1 MSALFNCR
9 RLCAILLL
17 ASSCAQAQ
25 PTYNLDF
32 EQLNDD
38 RLPKGWGMGNITGRP
53 TLPDTAHYRLDAAHR
68 QHGDYSLLVDWSN
81 GSSDWTSVAY
91 AIPKTFKG
99 SKIKLSGYLKTEDVT
114 GGYAGLW
121 MRIDAQWR
129 ETIAF
134 DNMQDRGVKGTTDWK
149 QYSVELD
156 YDASKARTITFG
168 GLLVGKGRMWLDN
181 LSISIDGVDIDKAQL
196 YKAQLTKPEL
206 DSAFNRSSGVSA
218 INTDAANVARLSSL
232 GMLWGFIKYYHPA
245 VGRGEYNMDA
255 ELFRI
260 LPKVLAAKDNNE
272 SLKVME
278 EWTDHFGKPEPC
290 KNCKP
295 IVKDKDTWLMPE
307 YGSLFDGDAMPRSLI
322 SKLQYIR
329 DNRYTGGSHYYVNAA
344 QGVGN
349 PEFTH
354 EYPYP
359 DMPYPDAG
367 IRLLALYRY
376 WNMVQYFFPD
386 RHLMNENWGG
396 VLAEFVPRFCQAA
409 DSDAYA
415 LACQELIARIHDT
428 HGNVWG
434 QQLTNVKGKLMSPVR
449 ARFVENK
456 LVVMGYLTDD
466 AAVKDKIKQGD
477 VIESIDGVS
486 VDELIKKH
494 LPHTPASNYETQL
507 RDLPTASGYLLR
519 SNKKEMQLGIDRDGQ
534 KLQVNT
540 ERIPMTDKVGLL
552 DRKPP
557 VDKGY
562 KMLDGNIGYIYP
574 ALLEE
579 KDLDIIKELMNN
591 TKGIVIDM
599 RCYPSV
605 FMTFSY
611 AEWLKP
617 TRSPFVK
624 FTMMDPDMPGMF
636 RQKEE
641 QENGKY
647 NAQSYKGKL
656 VILVNAQT
664 QSSAEY
670 QTMALCTVPGCK
682 VIGST
687 TAGADGNVS
696 PIVLPGGINTMF
708 SGIGILYP
716 DGTESQRKG
725 VKIDKV
731 VQPSIK
737 GVKAGKDEV
746 LDEALKMINS

>member
-1 MSALFNCR
+1 M
-9 RLCAILLL
+9 LLL
-17 ASSCAQAQ
+17 ACSCGHAQ
-25 PTYNLDF
+25 PSYNLDF
-32 EQLNDD
+32 EQLNED

-53 TLPDTAHYRLDAAHR
+53 TLPDTAHYRLDATHK
-68 QHGDYSLLVDWSN
+68 QHGAYSLLIDWSK

-91 AIPKTFKG
+91 VIPKTFRG
-99 SKIKLSGYLKTEDVT
+99 SKIKLSGYLRTENVT
-114 GGYAGLW
+114 DGYAGLW
-121 MRIDAQWR
+121 MRIDSKWR
-129 ETIAF
+129 ETLAF

-156 YDASKARTITFG
+156 YDPSKARTITFG
-168 GLLVGKGRMWLDN
+168 GLLVGKGKMWLDN
-181 LSISIDGVDIDKAQL
+181 LSITIDDVDIAKAQP
-196 YKAQLTKPEL
+196 YAPQLTKPEL
-206 DSAFNRSSGVSA
+206 DSTFNHSSGVAVIS
-218 INTDAANVARLSSL
+218 TDAAMVSRLSSL

-245 VGRGEYNMDA
+245 VGKGEYNMDA

-260 LPKVLAAKDNNE
+260 LPKVLAAKDNSE
-272 SLKVME
+272 AFRIME

-290 KNCKP
+290 KKCKA
-295 IVKDKDTWLMPE
+295 IVKEDDTWLMPE
-307 YGSLFDGDAMPRSLI
+307 YSGLFDRDVFPASLI
-322 SKLQYIR
+322 TRLEYIKA
-329 DNRYTGGSHYYVNAA
+329 NRYSEGSHYYVTST
-344 QGVGN
+344 QYVGN

-359 DMPYPDAG
+359 DLPYPDAG

-376 WNMVQYFFPD
+376 WNMIQYFYPD
-386 RHLMNENWGG
+386 RHLMDENWGM
-396 VLAEFVPRFCQAA
+396 VLTEFVPRFCQAA

-415 LACQELIARIHDT
+415 LACQELIGRIHDT

-434 QQLTNVKGKLMSPVR
+434 NQLSNVKGQLISPVS

-456 LVVMGYLTDD
+456 LMVTGYYTED
-466 AAVKDKIKQGD
+466 AAVKDKLKPGD
-477 VIESIDGVS
+477 VIESIDGVGM
-486 VDELIKKH
+486 DELIKKH

-507 RDLPTASGYLLR
+507 RDLPRVSGYLLR

-540 ERIPMTDKVGLL
+540 ERIPITEKMSLL

-562 KMLDGNIGYIYP
+562 KVMDGNIGYIYP
-574 ALLEE
+574 ALLAE
-579 KDLDIIKELMNN
+579 KDLEKIKELMNN

-617 TRSPFVK
+617 SASPFVK
-624 FTMMDPDMPGMF
+624 FTFMDPAMPGMF
-636 RQKEE
+636 RVNKGP
-641 QENGKY
+641 ENGR
-647 NAQSYKGKL
+647 NNPQCYKGKL
-656 VILVNAQT
+656 VILVNAET

-670 QTMALCTVPGCK
+670 QTIALCTVPGCK

-687 TAGADGNVS
+687 TAGADGNVTS
-696 PIVLPGGINTMF
+696 IVLPGGINTVF

-731 VQPSIK
+731 VKPSIR
-737 GVKAGKDEV
+737 GVKAGRDEV
-746 LDEALKMINS
+746 LEEALKLINS